1 MGNKKEVRKV
11 FSELSC
17 DPGKD
22 AHVLSASGAG
32 YSVGNPLKTQE
43 PNTLWSTVHILK
55 KESSFM

>member
-22 AHVLSASGAG
+22 AHILSASGAG

-43 PNTLWSTVHILK
+43 PNTL
-55 KESSFM
+55 